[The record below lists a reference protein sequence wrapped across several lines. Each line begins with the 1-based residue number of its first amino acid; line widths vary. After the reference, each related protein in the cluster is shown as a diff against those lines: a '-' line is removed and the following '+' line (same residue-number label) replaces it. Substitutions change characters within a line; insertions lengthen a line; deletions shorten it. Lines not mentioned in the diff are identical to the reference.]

1 MCCDSYEGRP
11 SVTRVLNTE
20 LAATKKENFDKMYA
34 MIEEFRKK
42 LQENT
47 EELRLAKEER
57 RLAEASAAEN
67 QRLTAVKLEVMEEK
81 RRQAEMKSEG
91 VMEVLRQAQAAAHAP
106 M

>member
-1 MCCDSYEGRP
+1 M
-11 SVTRVLNTE
+11 RVLNTE
-20 LAATKKENFDKMYA
+20 LAATKKENVENFDIMYA